1 MLSEYT
7 MQSTATVCRAEMSLE
22 RRLNSLE
29 ERGWGESRLV
39 DEAQAEGLSL
49 TGPGRIQRVLRRLPP
64 LFEAGTRPDPGDITE
79 GFDTM
84 HRYQRRH
91 HQQLPPR
98 RPRARVLLCSSLAV
112 GLLTAAACSDSDG
125 SGSAD
130 GSTDPAASE
139 EQKEQTLPTAP
150 DGYRVD
156 LDEPSFDDPTTVD
169 NPLFPISDLHSA
181 ILVGNDE
188 GHPLRIE
195 TVLLPEPKVIEVDGR
210 PVETLVS
217 QFVGYLDGRI
227 HEVALDWY
235 AQDDEGNVW
244 YFGEDVFNYEDGVVA
259 DTDGTW
265 IAGEDGPPGMIM
277 PADPQVG
284 QAYRPENIPDFV
296 FEEVV
301 IKNVDLTVDGP
312 RGPVHGAV
320 IGTENH
326 LLEGHYEDKTFA
338 PGYGEFRSGVG
349 ANLEAL
355 ALAVPTDAQP
365 GDVPAE
371 LDTIATGAR
380 DVFAAAE
387 AGDWNRATASLEAMT
402 SAWAVHQASGRV
414 PPLLDVRMGQAL
426 DALAGDPLRPAVDAR
441 NPEGAR
447 AAALDVQMAGL
458 DLQLQYRPPADID
471 LGRFGVWASQLL
483 VDTASD
489 EPDPGHVAGDVTSL
503 EWIWDRIAHT
513 LDDTDVADIEAQ
525 LEDLRT
531 AADDEDMTAAA
542 EAAPRLVDTI
552 TGLQPST

>member
-1 MLSEYT
+1 L
-7 MQSTATVCRAEMSLE
+7 
-22 RRLNSLE
+22 
-29 ERGWGESRLV
+29 LV
-39 DEAQAEGLSL
+39 
-49 TGPGRIQRVLRRLPP
+49 V
-64 LFEAGTRPDPGDITE
+64 
-79 GFDTM
+79 
-84 HRYQRRH
+84 
-91 HQQLPPR
+91 
-98 RPRARVLLCSSLAV
+98 VLL
-112 GLLTAAACSDSDG
+112 AATACSDSGGSDG
-125 SGSAD
+125 SSSAD
-130 GSTDPAASE
+130 AESTEPAVAEESE
-139 EQKEQTLPTAP
+139 EQTLPTAP
-150 DGYRVD
+150 DSERVD
-156 LDEPSFDDPTTVD
+156 LGEPSFTDPTTVD

-181 ILVGNDE
+181 ILLGNDE

-195 TVLLPEPKVIEVDGR
+195 TVLLPEPKVIEVDGQ

-235 AQDDEGNVW
+235 AQDDDGNVW

-277 PADPQVG
+277 PADPHVG

-301 IKNVDLTVDGP
+301 VKTVGLTVDGP
-312 RGPVHGAV
+312 RGPVDGAIV
-320 IGTENH
+320 GTENH

-355 ALAVPTDAQP
+355 ALAVPTDADQS
-365 GDVPAE
+365 DVPAE
-371 LDTIATGAR
+371 LDTISTGAR
-380 DVFAAAE
+380 DIFAAAE
-387 AGDWNRATASLEAMT
+387 AGDWKSATASLEAMT
-402 SAWAVHQASGRV
+402 TAWAAHQASGRV
-414 PPLLDVRMGQAL
+414 PPLLDVQMSQAL
-426 DALAGDPLRPAVDAR
+426 DALAGDALRPAVDAH

-447 AAALDVQMAGL
+447 DAALDVQMAAL
-458 DLQLQYRPPADID
+458 DMQLQYRPPADID

-489 EPDPGHVAGDVTSL
+489 EPDPGNIAGDVTSL
-503 EWIWDRIAHT
+503 EWILARIAHT

-525 LEDLRT
+525 LADLRT
-531 AADDEDMTAAA
+531 AADDEDMTATADA
-542 EAAPRLVDTI
+542 IPRLVDII